1 MQRAEQ
7 ILQAMRKMG
16 EKRIPLTRVYRSLYS
31 EDLFLAAYGKMAGN
45 EGALTRGTGEET
57 VDGMSMRRIHNIIEQ
72 LRYERFRFRPS
83 RRIQIP
89 KKSGGSRPLSV
100 PDFSEKLVQEALRM
114 LLEAY
119 YEPRFLD
126 SLHGFR
132 PGRGCHTALAT
143 IKRRFIGTVWFIE
156 GDIRGCF
163 DSISQEVLMDIL
175 SEDIHDG
182 RLLNLIRG
190 CIEAGYLEDWQ
201 YNKTYSGVPQGGI
214 ISPLL
219 SNVYMHK
226 LDEYIEEKLIPQ
238 YTRGKRRANNPEYQS
253 LGQRIARA
261 HRREDGETVQQLE
274 QRRRQIPSGD
284 TRDPN
289 YRRLKYCR
297 YADDFLLGFIGPRA
311 EAEAIKAA
319 IGTFLKEELHLE
331 MSEAKTLITH
341 ARTQKACFLGY
352 AISVYHSNS
361 AMTRE
366 SGTQVKTRSIHGRIR
381 LGIPY
386 GRVDEAARRYQRNGK
401 PIHEPILLEHSDA
414 HIISAFQAR
423 FRGLA
428 EYYKYA
434 VDRRRLGK
442 LKHVMETALT
452 KTLASK
458 HKTSVA
464 QIYRKYKGTR
474 VVDGYT
480 YKTLQV
486 EVPTRKGTWCIYWGA
501 IPLRVVKVG
510 VGSLDDEKNWDE
522 TVLST
527 HTDLVQRLQADQC
540 ELCGSQENCEVH
552 HVRKLIGLKKRWSG
566 RKEKPAWVK
575 RTIALRRKTLVVCRK
590 CHDDIHAGRP
600 TSQQTQMSPGE
611 LDNAKVLRPVRRGV
625 CGKVPEISRR

>member
-1 MQRAEQ
+1 MQKAEQ

-31 EDLFLAAYGKMAGN
+31 EDLFLTAYDKIARN
-45 EGALTRGTGEET
+45 KGALTQGTEEET
-57 VDGMSMRRIHNIIEQ
+57 VDGMSMRRIRNVIEQ

-89 KKSGGSRPLSV
+89 KKSGGSRPLSI
-100 PDFSEKLVQEALRM
+100 PNFSEKLVQEALRM

-126 SLHGFR
+126 SSHGFR

-143 IKRRFIGTVWFIE
+143 IKRKFIGTVWLIE

-163 DSISQEVLMDIL
+163 DNISREVLVDIL

-182 RLLNLIRG
+182 RLLNLIRR
-190 CIEAGYLEDWQ
+190 CIEAGYVEDWQ

-226 LDEYIEEKLIPQ
+226 LDEYIEEELVPQ
-238 YTRGKRRANNPEYQS
+238 YTRGKRRANDPEYQR

-261 HRREDGETVQQLE
+261 RRQEDRGMVRKLE
-274 QRRRQIPSGD
+274 QQRRQIPSGD

-297 YADDFLLGFIGPRA
+297 YADDFVLGFIGPKA
-311 EAEAIKAA
+311 EAEAIKTA
-319 IGTFLKEELHLE
+319 IGAFLKEKLHLE
-331 MSEAKTLITH
+331 MSETKTLITH
-341 ARTQKACFLGY
+341 TRTQKACFLGY
-352 AISVYHSNS
+352 TISVYHSNS
-361 AMTRE
+361 TMTRE
-366 SGTQVKTRSIHGRIR
+366 LGTQVKRRSINGMIR
-381 LGIPY
+381 PGIPY
-386 GRVDEAARRYQRNGK
+386 GRVDEAAKRYQRNGK

-414 HIISAFQAR
+414 HIISTFQAR

-452 KTLASK
+452 KTLANK

-464 QIYRKYKGTR
+464 QIYRKYKGTKM
-474 VVDGYT
+474 VDGYN

-486 EVPTRKGTWCIYWGA
+486 EVPTKEGTQCIYWGA
-501 IPLRVVKVG
+501 IPLRVVKVD
-510 VGSLDDEKNWDE
+510 VESLDDRKKWDE

-527 HTDLVQRLQADQC
+527 RTDLVQRLQADQC
-540 ELCGSQENCEVH
+540 ELCGSQKDCEVH
-552 HVRKLIGLKKRWSG
+552 HIRKLIGLKKRWRG

-575 RTIALRRKTLVVCRK
+575 RMIALRRKTLVVCRK

-600 TSQQTQMSPGE
+600 TP
-611 LDNAKVLRPVRRGV
+611 KKR
-625 CGKVPEISRR
+625 K

>member
-1 MQRAEQ
+1 MQKAEQ

-31 EDLFLAAYGKMAGN
+31 EDLFLTAYDKIARN
-45 EGALTRGTGEET
+45 KGALTQGTEEET
-57 VDGMSMRRIHNIIEQ
+57 VDGMSMRRIRNIIEQ

-89 KKSGGSRPLSV
+89 KRSGGSRPLSI
-100 PDFSEKLVQEALRM
+100 PNFSEKLVQEALRM

-126 SLHGFR
+126 SSHGFR
-132 PGRGCHTALAT
+132 PGRGCHTALAR
-143 IKRRFIGTVWFIE
+143 IKRKFIGTVWFIE

-163 DSISQEVLMDIL
+163 DNISQEVLMDIL

-182 RLLNLIRG
+182 RLLNLIRR
-190 CIEAGYLEDWQ
+190 CIEAGYVEDWQ
-201 YNKTYSGVPQGGI
+201 YNKTHSGVPQGGI

-226 LDEYIEEKLIPQ
+226 LDEFIEEELIPQ
-238 YTRGKRRANNPEYQS
+238 YTRGKRRAENPEYQR
-253 LGQRIARA
+253 LGQCIARA
-261 HRREDGETVQQLE
+261 RQEEDREMVRTLE
-274 QRRRQIPSGD
+274 QRRRQIPSKD
-284 TRDPN
+284 TQDPN

-297 YADDFLLGFIGPRA
+297 YADDFVLGLIGPKA
-311 EAEAIKAA
+311 EAEAIKTA
-319 IGTFLKEELHLE
+319 IGAFLKDELHLE
-331 MSEAKTLITH
+331 MSETKTLITH

-352 AISVYHSNS
+352 AISVYHSNDT
-361 AMTRE
+361 MTRL
-366 SGTQVKTRSIHGRIR
+366 SGTKVKSRSINGRIR

-386 GRVDEAARRYQRNGK
+386 GRVDEAAKRYQRNGK
-401 PIHEPILLEHSDA
+401 PIHEPILLDHSDA
-414 HIISAFQAR
+414 HIISVFQAR

-434 VDRRRLGK
+434 VDRGRLGK

-452 KTLASK
+452 KTLANK
-458 HKTSVA
+458 YRTSVA
-464 QIYRKYKGTR
+464 RIYRKYKGTR
-474 VVDGYT
+474 MVDGYT

-486 EVPTRKGTWCIYWGA
+486 EVPTKRGTRCIYWGA

-510 VGSLDDEKNWDE
+510 LGSLDDTKEWDE

-527 HTDLVQRLQADQC
+527 HTDLVQRLQADRC
-540 ELCGSQENCEVH
+540 ELCGSHKDCEVH
-552 HVRKLIGLKKRWSG
+552 HIRKLIGLKKRWRG
-566 RKEKPAWVK
+566 RKEKPEWVK
-575 RTIALRRKTLVVCRK
+575 RMIALRRKTLVVCRR

-600 TSQQTQMSPGE
+600 TPRE
-611 LDNAKVLRPVRRGV
+611 RK
-625 CGKVPEISRR
+625 